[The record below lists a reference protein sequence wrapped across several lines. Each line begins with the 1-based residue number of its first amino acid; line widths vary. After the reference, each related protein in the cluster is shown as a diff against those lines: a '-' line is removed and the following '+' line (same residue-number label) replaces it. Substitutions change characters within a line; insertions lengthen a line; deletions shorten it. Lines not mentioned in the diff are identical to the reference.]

1 MGATNTI
8 SAKRICA
15 LATSVACLMA
25 VACHKDSTQ
34 TNAVLSQS
42 DKIAFNVTS
51 DNATTRTTSEVGI
64 TASDELLVIGD
75 DTISISLTASRNT
88 DHIFGDTAGDAEHP
102 SEQDTR
108 GIAYAGNNVG
118 QFFASAYLEESNTA
132 YFENLPISVSGYVG
146 NTNRFWPN
154 DRGLDFFAY
163 AISKGPL
170 SPAFTATE
178 RKGSFTYS
186 LPTHST
192 NNNDATN
199 QPDIIMAITP
209 DQQKQNTNVPLTFH
223 HALAAV
229 AFKIGTMPAN
239 TTITSISINN
249 VLSSG
254 SCSFDYSND
263 QNENVVFTW
272 SNQQGE
278 NDYTQTFNKSA
289 SEQDKNISTDATT
302 FMMIP
307 QTLPAT
313 AELSI
318 EMTINGKEYTLTK
331 TIKDLIEKWEADHKY
346 TFTISVPAQIE
357 VSVEDEVDGNEKSDL
372 HITNTGINDGY
383 IRAAIVGYWVDQNG
397 NILVPWNESDGTFSG
412 FNNLDWFKGS
422 DGFYYHKKVV
432 AKGETTSK
440 LFEKYTLTA
449 DAPVVGATLQLSIV
463 AQIVEPAGIESSVW
477 PVTVSNDELTEK

>member
-51 DNATTRTTSEVGI
+51 DNATTRTASDVGI

-108 GIAYAGNNVG
+108 GIAYTGNVS
-118 QFFASAYLEESNTA
+118 QFFASAYLEGGNTA
-132 YFENLPISVSGYVG
+132 YFENLPISVSGNVG

-163 AISKGPL
+163 AISKGSL
-170 SPAFTATE
+170 SPTFTATTGG
-178 RKGSFTYS
+178 GSFTYN
-186 LPTHST
+186 LPAHST
-192 NNNDATN
+192 NNNDAAN

-209 DQQKQNTNVPLTFH
+209 DQQKQYTNVPLTFH

-229 AFKIGTMPAN
+229 AFKIGSMPAN
-239 TTITSISINN
+239 TIITSISINN

-254 SCSFDYSND
+254 SCSFVYSND

-272 SNQQGE
+272 SNQQGK
-278 NDYTQTFNKSA
+278 NDYTQTFSKNA
-289 SEQDKNISTDATT
+289 GDEDKNISTDATT

-307 QTLPAT
+307 QTLLAT

-318 EMTINGKEYTLTK
+318 EMTINDKEYTLTK
-331 TIKDLIEKWEADHKY
+331 TIKDLIEEWEADHKY

-357 VSVEDEVDGNEKSDL
+357 VSVEDEVKGNEKSDL

-412 FNNLDWFKGS
+412 FNDSDWFKGS
-422 DGFYYHKKVV
+422 DGFYYHQKVV
-432 AKGETTSK
+432 AKGQTTSK
-440 LFEKYTLTA
+440 LFEKYTLKA

-463 AQIVEPAGIESSVW
+463 AQIVEPDGIESSGW
-477 PVTVSNDELTEK
+477 PVTVSNGVLTEE

>member
-51 DNATTRTTSEVGI
+51 DNATTRTASDVGI

-108 GIAYAGNNVG
+108 GIAYTGNVS
-118 QFFASAYLEESNTA
+118 QFLASAYLEESDDA
-132 YFENLPISVSGYVG
+132 YFKDLPISVSGNVG

-163 AISKGPL
+163 AISNGSL
-170 SPAFTATE
+170 SPTFTATTG
-178 RKGSFTYS
+178 KGSFTYS
-186 LPTHST
+186 LPDPNNT
-192 NNNDATN
+192 NKDAEN

-229 AFKIGTMPAN
+229 AFKIGSMPAN

-249 VLSSG
+249 VHSSG
-254 SCSFDYSND
+254 SCSFEYNGDNSA
-263 QNENVVFTW
+263 ENVVFTW
-272 SNQQGE
+272 SDQTNSQS
-278 NDYTQTFNKSA
+278 YTQTFSKSA

-307 QTLPAT
+307 QTLPDA

-318 EMTINGKEYTLTK
+318 EMTINDKKYTLTK

-383 IRAAIVGYWVDQNG
+383 IRAAIVGYWVDQSG

-412 FNNLDWFKGS
+412 FSSTDWFKGS

-463 AQIVEPAGIESSVW
+463 AQIVEPAGIASNGW
-477 PVTVSNDELTEK
+477 PVAVSNGVLTEK